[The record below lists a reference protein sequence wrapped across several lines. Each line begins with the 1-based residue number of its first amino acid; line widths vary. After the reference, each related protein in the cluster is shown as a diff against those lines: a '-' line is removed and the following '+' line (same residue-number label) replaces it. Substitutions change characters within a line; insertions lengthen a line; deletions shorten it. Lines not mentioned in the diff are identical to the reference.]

1 MDKHGKIHIS
11 HVSTDAKRDRP
22 ENDKKFLRK
31 LLLEFVGSEAVRWDW
46 KLNHV
51 SRPREDGRYGL
62 QFMGREE
69 VAVADMVEADGAWSV
84 VRELVSGVVPFT
96 LCALWSSFDSVMWR

>member
-22 ENDKKFLRK
+22 EIDKKVLRK
-31 LLLEFVGSEAVRWDW
+31 LLLEFVGSEAVHLDW

-51 SRPREDGRYGL
+51 SGPREDGRYGL

-69 VAVADMVEADGAWSV
+69 VRLLIWLLRLM
-84 VRELVSGVVPFT
+84 ELGRWCVSWCRA
-96 LCALWSSFDSVMWR
+96 LCRLLFVHYGRASIP